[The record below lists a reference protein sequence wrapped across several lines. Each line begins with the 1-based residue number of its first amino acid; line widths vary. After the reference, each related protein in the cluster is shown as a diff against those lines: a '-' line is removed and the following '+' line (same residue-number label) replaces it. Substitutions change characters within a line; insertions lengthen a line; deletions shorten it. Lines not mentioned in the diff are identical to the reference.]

1 MIKMTKTLIIAE
13 AGVNH
18 NGDINLA
25 KQLVEYAAKSG
36 ADIIKFQTFNSA
48 QLVTNSAKKA
58 TYQDIYDKA
67 SNNQYE
73 MLKKL
78 ELNDA
83 QFFQLQNHC
92 KKFNIEFLSTAFDEK
107 SMNLLEKLELKR
119 NKIPS
124 GEITNLPYLK
134 RIGSYNK
141 EIILSTG
148 MSTLGE
154 IEEAINILES
164 AGTLRSKI
172 TALHCTSE
180 YPAPINEVNLKA
192 MSNIANSF
200 KIDVGY
206 SDHTEGISIAIAAV
220 AMGAK
225 IIEKHLTLD
234 RTMEGPDHMASIEP
248 EDFREMSNQI
258 RKIESALGDGIKK
271 PSQSEINNISVVRKS
286 LVAAVDIKKGELFTY
301 KNIAIKRPGSG
312 ISPMRIEEYLNKESP
327 RNYLKDE
334 LIN

>member
-1 MIKMTKTLIIAE
+1 MNKTLIIAE

-18 NGDINLA
+18 NGDLNLA
-25 KQLVEYAAKSG
+25 MQLVETAAKSG
-36 ADIIKFQTFNSA
+36 ADIIKFQTFNSDK
-48 QLVTNSAKKA
+48 LVTNSAKK
-58 TYQDIYDKA
+58 TLYQEINDKS

-78 ELNDA
+78 ELNEK
-83 QFFQLQNHC
+83 QFFLLKNHC

-107 SMNLLEKLELKR
+107 SLNLLEKLELKR
-119 NKIPS
+119 SKIPS
-124 GEITNLPYLK
+124 GEITNLPFLQ

-154 IEEAINILES
+154 IEEAIDVIEN
-164 AGTLRSKI
+164 AGTPRSKI
-172 TALHCTSE
+172 IALHCTSE

-192 MSNIANSF
+192 MLTISNSL
-200 KIDVGY
+200 KINVGY

-234 RTMEGPDHMASIEP
+234 RSMEGPDHIASIEP
-248 EDFREMSNQI
+248 KDFKEMSSQI
-258 RKIESALGDGIKK
+258 RKIESALGDGLKQ
-271 PSQSEINNISVVRKS
+271 PTQSELKNILVVRKS
-286 LVAAVDIKKGELFTY
+286 LVAAVDIKKGDLLTD
-301 KNIAIKRPGSG
+301 KNIAIKRPGTG
-312 ISPMRIEEYLNKESP
+312 ISPMNIGEYINKKAAK
-327 RNYLKDE
+327 NYLKDE
-334 LIN
+334 LID